1 MPKRVQNCNDIDTP
15 FIHVT
20 LTQDLPQLPLPPQ
33 SSSCLHTL
41 HTTST
46 RPTPHPHVVHT
57 TPNHNIFTKKH
68 ERLSIVFHK
77 IAAIQR
83 PSIARHTRRTTAYS
97 QTTLSNN
104 RVGSAR
110 NPRPQVC
117 ALLPDRSSD
126 GRTCTLQPRTTLISS
141 ANPPSTLQL
150 YPPPLGPSQSADC
163 TINAPAA
170 YTHPSFLPSDSRS
183 RQHCLHKPKPSLN
196 VSSPQ
201 LSIPPQPTT
210 PSEPRSP
217 SYLPPHILNPPTM
230 QDTALVHF
238 PLPLP
243 ASISLPDCHPPPTF

>member
-150 YPPPLGPSQSADC
+150 YPPPRPIPICRLRHQCTGCIHSPFISPFGFTITPALSAQTQ
-163 TINAPAA
+163 TI
-170 YTHPSFLPSDSRS
+170 
-183 RQHCLHKPKPSLN
+183 
-196 VSSPQ
+196 PQ
-201 LSIPPQPTT
+201 
-210 PSEPRSP
+210 R
-217 SYLPPHILNPPTM
+217 
-230 QDTALVHF
+230 
-238 PLPLP
+238 
-243 ASISLPDCHPPPTF
+243 